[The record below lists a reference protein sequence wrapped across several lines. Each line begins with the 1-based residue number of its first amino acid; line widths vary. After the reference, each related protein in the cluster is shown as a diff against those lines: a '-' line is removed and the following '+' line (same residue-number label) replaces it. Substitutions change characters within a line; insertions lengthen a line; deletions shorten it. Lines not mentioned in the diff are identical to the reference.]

1 MNRLKKI
8 SIIGAVGGAF
18 IGQYFWLNES
28 SQVWAATN
36 EETQAASLAPIISLI
51 LDDND
56 LGFNTVPDA
65 QTTDEDTPLDFNA
78 LNNNLISVEG
88 SNIVSTEVSV
98 NNGLLTISVNAGLI
112 TQGTL
117 NTSAFT
123 ISGTTQQINDA
134 LATLNYDPN
143 LDFNGI
149 DVLTITTTDSNGAS
163 DIDTVQIVVNPTDD
177 GAPDA
182 IDDDFST
189 PFNADLSANVL
200 SNDTL
205 IDEADV
211 DPVSNAATSLGG
223 SVSIAADGSFTYTPP
238 NGFASTDTF
247 VYTLRDADNQTDTA
261 TINIEPITFDV
272 IIPDNN
278 GPAVSGNESAVE
290 GQAFTNGSFTVVA
303 AAGLATTGFAL
314 IIDHESGDQLALT
327 LAQLNDLA
335 TENQPLGTM
344 AGQIVL
350 TNYASGTGVVNYQY
364 NAVVSDHSGG
374 DFSVDDSFT
383 ITAVDVNSVSSTPAT
398 LDFLINDTNPVA
410 NNDARMMFEGSSAI
424 AGNAVGIAGSAT
436 GDIADTIV
444 DPATVTD
451 LDFEGVD
458 GTVGTSLAGE
468 IGTLVID
475 SAGVYTY
482 TLDNTNPAVQGLK
495 AGESEVDVFTY
506 TLTDNEAPSAD
517 SDTATIAITVN
528 GVEDAAPTITIPD
541 VNGGVVTGDQ
551 SVSEAS
557 SSTINGTITVNASA
571 GIDELTI
578 DNQDLTNATASNI
591 TVNGSEGTLV
601 VSSFNPSTGV
611 INYSFTE
618 DGNNESHN
626 ANDDNVVDSF
636 TISLLDNEGD
646 SASDTLDILI
656 TDTAPTAASNSNTIT
671 EDQGFPVTG
680 DVLTNDT
687 SGADTAISVFAI
699 DFDGNTQTVGQ
710 PFDTEFGTLD
720 LNADGT
726 YTYTLDNAN
735 SAVQALNFG
744 QSVEEVFTYTIADT
758 DGDQSSTGLFITING
773 ADE

>member
-98 NNGLLTISVNAGLI
+98 NNGVLIISVNAGLI

-163 DIDTVQIVVNPTDD
+163 DIDTVQIVVNPTND
-177 GAPDA
+177 GSPDA

-189 PFNADLSANVL
+189 PFNADLIGNVL

-223 SVSIAADGSFTYTPP
+223 SVSIAADGSFNYTPP

-261 TINIEPITFDV
+261 TVNIEPITFDV

-278 GPAVSGNESAVE
+278 GPAVTGNESAVE

-350 TNYASGTGVVNYQY
+350 TNYASSTGVVNYQY

-383 ITAVDVNSVSSTPAT
+383 ITAVDVNSISSTPAT
-398 LDFLINDTNPVA
+398 LDFLINDTGPVA

-495 AGESEVDVFTY
+495 AGESEVEVFTY

-517 SDTATIAITVN
+517 SDTATIAITVF

-541 VNGGVVTGDQ
+541 VNGGVATGDQ
-551 SVSEAS
+551 SVAEAS
-557 SSTINGTITVNASA
+557 SSSINGTITVNASA

-578 DNQDLTNATASNI
+578 DNQDLTNATANNI
-591 TVNGSEGTLV
+591 TLNGS
-601 VSSFNPSTGV
+601 
-611 INYSFTE
+611 
-618 DGNNESHN
+618 
-626 ANDDNVVDSF
+626 
-636 TISLLDNEGD
+636 
-646 SASDTLDILI
+646 
-656 TDTAPTAASNSNTIT
+656 
-671 EDQGFPVTG
+671 
-680 DVLTNDT
+680 
-687 SGADTAISVFAI
+687 
-699 DFDGNTQTVGQ
+699 
-710 PFDTEFGTLD
+710 
-720 LNADGT
+720 
-726 YTYTLDNAN
+726 
-735 SAVQALNFG
+735 
-744 QSVEEVFTYTIADT
+744 
-758 DGDQSSTGLFITING
+758 
-773 ADE
+773 